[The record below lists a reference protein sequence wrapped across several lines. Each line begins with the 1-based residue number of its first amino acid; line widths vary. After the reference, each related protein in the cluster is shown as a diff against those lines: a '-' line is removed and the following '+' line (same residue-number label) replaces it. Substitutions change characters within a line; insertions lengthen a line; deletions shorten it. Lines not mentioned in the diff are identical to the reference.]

1 MAENTAQGRCG
12 VCAVVSSSALCGMC
26 VRSLWLML
34 SSCAELAREL
44 DIAITRQSKT
54 GAPQPG
60 GGNGETPLVFDET
73 ASNALRALTLTLRI
87 YGAQRCLQ
95 RREYAV
101 EDAVRIAEY
110 DDAATAYSDIQQA
123 LGVCNHAI
131 DRRVRIYLGVCSLC
145 SRELFQTDDADTVEC
160 SCGGTYSVPQRRHEN
175 LCRSGDLMVT
185 DHQAVEY
192 LGEVFGIRIRV
203 TRIRNWGARQQVP
216 RTLDSVSGKHM
227 YRMKDILNMIRDTPS
242 LATEL
247 GDSATW

>member
-1 MAENTAQGRCG
+1 MAENDAQGLCG
-12 VCAVVSSSALCGMC
+12 ACAAVSSSALCGMC
-26 VRSLWLML
+26 VRKLWSML
-34 SSCAELAREL
+34 DGCRDLARDLET
-44 DIAITRQSKT
+44 AITRQSKT

-60 GGNGETPLVFDET
+60 GGNGETPLAFDET
-73 ASNALRALTLTLRI
+73 ASNALRALTLTLQI

-95 RREYAV
+95 RREHAI

-110 DDAATAYSDIQQA
+110 DDAATAYSDISRDI
-123 LGVCNHAI
+123 GTCNRAI
-131 DRRVRIYLGVCSLC
+131 DRRVRIYLGQCSLC
-145 SRELFQTDDADTVEC
+145 GRELFQTDDADTVEC

-216 RTLDSVSGKHM
+216 RTPDPVSGKHM